1 MSNPFL
7 EFHMGILIQRNTWRA
22 PLQLIDSW
30 LPQPPASSARHQL
43 SWVAQRFA
51 RAGWLGR
58 SAAVTSSPASPSTC
72 HVAAKPLQS
81 AHLHRTVSVRVVH
94 ATKAHGG
101 DARADTRVVLSGRI
115 ADVCAELERL
125 ADLEPGFSTAQH

>member
-1 MSNPFL
+1 
-7 EFHMGILIQRNTWRA
+7 MGILIQRNTWRA

-58 SAAVTSSPASPSTC
+58 SAAVSTSPASPSTC
-72 HVAAKPLQS
+72 HAVSSPSQS
-81 AHLHRTVSVRVVH
+81 AHLHRTAAVRVVH

-101 DARADTRVVLSGRI
+101 DVRADTRVVLSGRI